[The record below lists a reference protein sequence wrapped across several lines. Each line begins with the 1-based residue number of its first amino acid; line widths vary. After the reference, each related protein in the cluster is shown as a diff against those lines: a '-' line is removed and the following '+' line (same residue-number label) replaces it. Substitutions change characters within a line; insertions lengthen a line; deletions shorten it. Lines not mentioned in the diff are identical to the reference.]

1 MRPFVA
7 MSHVEKR
14 GAWSMTT
21 MAGERACQR
30 FHGTAPYFL
39 SGLFAQ
45 LLRNDRFKF
54 ADEDNNQPY

>member
-1 MRPFVA
+1 
-7 MSHVEKR
+7 
-14 GAWSMTT
+14 MTT

-45 LLRNDRFKF
+45 LLRDDLNSPMKIIINRINYRCS
-54 ADEDNNQPY
+54 NNGRLINFYRYR